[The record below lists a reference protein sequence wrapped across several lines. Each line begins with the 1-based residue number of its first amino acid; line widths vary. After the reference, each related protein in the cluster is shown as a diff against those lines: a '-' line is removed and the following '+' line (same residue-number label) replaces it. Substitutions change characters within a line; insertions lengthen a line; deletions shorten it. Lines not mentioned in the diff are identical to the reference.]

1 MSGRKSKVRDPYARV
16 TEAERQAMYWLS
28 LTGKNFKDIGAF
40 IGVSGGAVKD
50 NILKLALADTGAP
63 TCQCQSES
71 CKPAMATE
79 PPLDD
84 LLLGVGG

>member
-1 MSGRKSKVRDPYARV
+1 MSGRKSKVRDPFARV

-40 IGVSGGAVKD
+40 IGVSGGAVRD
-50 NILKLALADTGAP
+50 NILKVALANEEAP
-63 TCQCQSES
+63 ACRCQSES
-71 CKPAMATE
+71 CAPAPAPALVE
-79 PPLDD
+79 